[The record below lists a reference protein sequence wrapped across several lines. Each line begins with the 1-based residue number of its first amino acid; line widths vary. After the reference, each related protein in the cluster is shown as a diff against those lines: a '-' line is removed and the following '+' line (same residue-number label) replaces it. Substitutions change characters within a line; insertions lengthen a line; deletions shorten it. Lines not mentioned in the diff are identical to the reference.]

1 MDVPELSRQVA
12 RRRKELGL
20 SQGTLAQ
27 KAGISK
33 NYVWLI
39 ERGDAQNLSVGILH
53 RLASALETTPNE
65 LLGESDGNSPK
76 IHPALREFSLKEGL
90 SFEIVDKLARIPKPG
105 LEPDTVTKWRRLYQ
119 AVRPY
124 IEQTDLQESPK
135 S

>member
-1 MDVPELSRQVA
+1 MDVQELSRQVA

-33 NYVWLI
+33 NYVSLI
-39 ERGDAQNLSVGILH
+39 ERGEAQNLSVDILH

-105 LEPDTVTKWRRLYQ
+105 LEPDTVAKWRRLYQ
-119 AVRPY
+119 AIRPY
-124 IEQTDLQESPK
+124 IEQTDLQDGLK